1 MARPGPLPAGDY
13 SFELSGTVS
22 VPWSRATATSGAL
35 ARRGWD
41 MTALLPELADLPADG
56 VFGGELVAFA
66 DGVPYFPLVCERL
79 LHGHRD
85 VALTF
90 VVFDVLELDGEVV
103 MDRPFAHRR
112 RLLDELELRLGPWFV
127 ADALEDGAAL
137 YTAACERG
145 LEGVVAKRRLERYRP
160 RERGWIKVKN
170 PWGAQTPS

>member
-56 VFGGELVAFA
+56 VFDGELVAFA

-127 ADALEDGAAL
+127 ADA
-137 YTAACERG
+137 RG
-145 LEGVVAKRRLERYRP
+145 RCRAVYGCL
-160 RERGWIKVKN
+160 
-170 PWGAQTPS
+170 